1 MSFKLSHVAMFIVV
15 VGFAILSLG
24 KRSRTR
30 ALGRAV
36 LGFGLVF
43 VGIQLT
49 TAATSP
55 LQRNVLLL
63 QVIEAFGAHP
73 SWGS

>member
-1 MSFKLSHVAMFIVV
+1 
-15 VGFAILSLG
+15 
-24 KRSRTR
+24 
-30 ALGRAV
+30 
-36 LGFGLVF
+36 VF